1 MSRWFSA
8 MPASTPH
15 LLKSAIVA
23 VVDDDESV
31 REALCDL
38 LAVMDIHCRTFDRA
52 EALLMAYRAGAFDC
66 VVTDVRM
73 PGIGGLELQT
83 RLRKI
88 APSLPVIFI
97 SADTSAVTRS
107 RAIASGA
114 IAYLVKPISAASLY
128 EHLRA
133 VLSPGRARGAGESSD
148 E

>member
-15 LLKSAIVA
+15 LRKNAIVA

-38 LAVMDIHCRTFDRA
+38 LAVMDIHCRSFDCA
-52 EALLMAYRAGAFDC
+52 EALLMEYRAGAFGC

-73 PGIGGLELQT
+73 PGIGGLELQN

-97 SADTSAVTRS
+97 SADTSALTRS
-107 RAIASGA
+107 RAMACGA
-114 IAYLVKPISAASLY
+114 IAYLVKPISAEALY
-128 EHLRA
+128 GHLRA
-133 VLSPGRARGAGESSD
+133 VLSPGRAWGADESSD